1 MGAFRRRRFLI
12 AWIAI
17 FGLMTNLAVAALCC
31 APVKAAAA
39 GPDLVDTFATCL
51 HDAGEPLQVDEGN
64 APQPLAK
71 PCPLCVATAAVTL
84 ALAIGALLGLI
95 SIAPRLR
102 LAFDFI
108 SISVDDLRRAGL
120 GSRAP
125 PLPA

>member
-1 MGAFRRRRFLI
+1 MGVFRRRRFLI

-17 FGLMTNLAVAALCC
+17 FGLITNLAVAAFCC
-31 APVKAAAA
+31 EPAKAAAA
-39 GPDLVDTFATCL
+39 GPDDTFATCL

-95 SIAPRLR
+95 GIAACPRFT
-102 LAFDFI
+102 FDFI
-108 SISVDDLRRAGL
+108 SISGDDLRRAGL